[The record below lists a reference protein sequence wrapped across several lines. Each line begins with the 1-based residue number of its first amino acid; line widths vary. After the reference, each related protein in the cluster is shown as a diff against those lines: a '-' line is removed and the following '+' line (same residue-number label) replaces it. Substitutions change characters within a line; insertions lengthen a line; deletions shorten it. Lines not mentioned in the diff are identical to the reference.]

1 MTELY
6 HDAEGIRMSRTDVI
20 ATVME
25 VVEDT
30 FDVTDLAYADSLT
43 AAEVDGWD
51 SLSNIRFMVAIEQA
65 FGRRLTMAQWQAMAN
80 LGDLVDLLAK
90 D

>member
-1 MTELY
+1 MN
-6 HDAEGIRMSRTDVI
+6 RQDVI
-20 ATVME
+20 AKVLV

-30 FDVTDLAYADSLT
+30 FDTDNLQYADTLT
-43 AAEVDGWD
+43 AADIEGWD

-65 FGRRLTMAQWQAMAN
+65 FGRRLTMAEWQGTTC
-80 LGDLVDLLAK
+80 LGDLVDLLLA

>member
-1 MTELY
+1 MNRE
-6 HDAEGIRMSRTDVI
+6 DVI
-20 ATVME
+20 AKVMV

-30 FDVTDLAYADSLT
+30 FDTDNLAYADTLT
-43 AAEVDGWD
+43 AADIEGWD

-65 FGRRLTMAQWQAMAN
+65 FGRRLTMAQWQGTTC
-80 LGDLVDLLAK
+80 LGDLVDLLLA